1 MSLTTT
7 RPAFL
12 SREEVNGTKT
22 LREADEEA
30 VTMER
35 SARQRLE
42 EVSGKAIRD
51 KARGII
57 RKIDPEFEDEHATSP
72 GMPAISE
79 IVVRKKDDRKNG
91 PP

>member
-1 MSLTTT
+1 MSLTMT
-7 RPAFL
+7 RPALL
-12 SREEVNGTKT
+12 SREEVKGTKT
-22 LREADEEA
+22 LREADQEA
-30 VTMER
+30 VAMER

-57 RKIDPEFEDEHATSP
+57 KKIDPEFEDEHATSP
-72 GMPAISE
+72 DMQISE
-79 IVVRKKDDRKNG
+79 VVVRKDERKNG